1 MGKFNEAF
9 EPVFMNQMNEFLNNL
24 SVVFYDVEFIKDGKK
39 YIHAMNE
46 KYLMRNW
53 KKFIGDPYK
62 KEIDDMNVGA
72 LIKKVD
78 SIGPT
83 LKRKEAQAQMFI
95 QVMKNMHELSRESK
109 NNIIMYISNITNI
122 VNAYFSDE

>member
-9 EPVFMNQMNEFLNNL
+9 EPLFMSQMNEFLLNL
-24 SVVFYDVEFIKDGKK
+24 SHVFYDVEFIKDGKK

-62 KEIDDMNVGA
+62 KEIESMNVGA

-83 LKRKEAQAQMFI
+83 LKRKEAQSQMFI
-95 QVMKNMHELSRESK
+95 QVMKNMNELSRESK

>member
-39 YIHAMNE
+39 YVHAMNE

-62 KEIDDMNVGA
+62 KEIESMNVGA

-83 LKRKEAQAQMFI
+83 LKRKEAQSQMFI

>member
-1 MGKFNEAF
+1 MGKFNEAL
-9 EPVFMNQMNEFLNNL
+9 EPLFMSQMNEFLLNL
-24 SVVFYDVEFIKDGKK
+24 SHVFYDVELIKGGKK

-62 KEIDDMNVGA
+62 KEIESMNVGA

-83 LKRKEAQAQMFI
+83 LKRKEAQAQMFMQI
-95 QVMKNMHELSRESK
+95 MKNMNELSRESK

>member
-1 MGKFNEAF
+1 
-9 EPVFMNQMNEFLNNL
+9 
-24 SVVFYDVEFIKDGKK
+24 
-39 YIHAMNE
+39 MNE

-62 KEIDDMNVGA
+62 KEIEDMNVGA

>member
-1 MGKFNEAF
+1 MGKFNE
-9 EPVFMNQMNEFLNNL
+9 ELEEVFMNQMNEFIRNL
-24 SVVFYDVEFIKDGKK
+24 SIVFYDVEFINDGKK
-39 YIHAMNE
+39 YINAMNE

-53 KKFIGDPYK
+53 KKYIGDPYK
-62 KEIDDMNVGA
+62 KEIDAMNVSA

-83 LKRKEAQAQMFI
+83 LKRKEAQSQLFV

-109 NNIIMYISNITNI
+109 NNIMMYISNITNI
-122 VNAYFSDE
+122 VNAYFSD